1 MPIKINLKKKKLM
14 PRQGHICPSQG
25 MCTGTQNTFKCQ
37 AKLKE
42 QYMLLPQCN
51 KVIKF
56 FFFLLYFLFLTEG

>member
-1 MPIKINLKKKKLM
+1 M